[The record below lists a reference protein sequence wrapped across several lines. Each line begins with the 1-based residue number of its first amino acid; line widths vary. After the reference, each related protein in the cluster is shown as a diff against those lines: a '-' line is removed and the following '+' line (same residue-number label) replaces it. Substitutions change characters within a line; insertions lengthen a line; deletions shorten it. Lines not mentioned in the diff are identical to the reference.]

1 MIYKGRN
8 TLKQI
13 RKGKIMN
20 YTRKII
26 TETGD
31 EYLGY
36 GFGSDADRVC
46 ELVFNTSMAGYQ
58 EIVSD
63 PSYTYQAIVMSY
75 PLIGNY
81 GMAEDDYESEFLSA
95 GALIVH
101 EYNDIPSNFR
111 SVNTLSE
118 VMEKYDVPGI
128 YGIDTR
134 KLVRFIRN
142 YGSCKA
148 LITDIKTSREEG
160 LKLLES
166 TSIPTDAVSK
176 VSCKYAWK

>member
-1 MIYKGRN
+1 MSK
-8 TLKQI
+8 K
-13 RKGKIMN
+13 RKL
-20 YTRKII
+20 I
-26 TETGD
+26 TETGQ
-31 EYLGY
+31 EYSGY
-36 GFGSDADRVC
+36 GFGSDASRVC

-111 SVNTLSE
+111 SINTLSE
-118 VMEKYDVPGI
+118 VMEKYERRWASQIAPSGHSSEHVLDAEE
-128 YGIDTR
+128 R
-134 KLVRFIRN
+134 KAFDEYMENIN
-142 YGSCKA
+142 CTYC
-148 LITDIKTSREEG
+148 ITE
-160 LKLLES
+160 
-166 TSIPTDAVSK
+166 
-176 VSCKYAWK
+176 